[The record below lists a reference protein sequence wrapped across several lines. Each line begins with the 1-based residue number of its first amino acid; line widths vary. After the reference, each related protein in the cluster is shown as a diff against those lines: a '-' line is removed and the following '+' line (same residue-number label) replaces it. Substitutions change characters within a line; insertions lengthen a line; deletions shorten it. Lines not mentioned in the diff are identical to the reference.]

1 MTAPLGATG
10 TVRVR
15 IPGAAEPGEVELS
28 VRGGF
33 ERFLA
38 YADSEIAI
46 GETVLVIESIGAR
59 AVRVVPTLL

>member
-1 MTAPLGATG
+1 MSIPLGALG

-15 IPGAAEPGEVELS
+15 IPATADPGEVELP

-38 YADSEIAI
+38 YSDGEIPEGAS
-46 GETVLVIESIGAR
+46 VMVIESIGVR
-59 AVRVVPTLL
+59 SVRVVPALV